1 MSSLLGKVAWVT
13 GGGRGIGKAIALR
26 LARAGADLA
35 ICSRTDKELQ
45 EGAREI
51 EKLGRKVFAHPVDV
65 TDSTA
70 LIQFHEAASKALGSI
85 DILVNNAGGG
95 GFGFIAQTEIE
106 EWDQAI
112 ATNLRAT
119 MICSKQVLP
128 SMIEKNGGAIV
139 NISSVLGKMGA
150 KGAGAYS
157 AAKFGVIG
165 FSQCL
170 FEEVREFNV
179 KVCVICPGYVDTA
192 LIPDFLNLARERMID
207 PEEVAMAV
215 ESVVSDFSRGSPVEI
230 IIRPQRSPGTNGM

>member
-1 MSSLLGKVAWVT
+1 MSSLQGKVAWVT
-13 GGGRGIGKAIALR
+13 GAGRGIGKAIALR

-35 ICSRTDKELQ
+35 VCSRTEKEICQ
-45 EGAREI
+45 VAQEI
-51 EKLGRKVFAHPVDV
+51 EKMGRKVFYQSVDV
-65 TDSTA
+65 AEAPA
-70 LIQFHEAASKALGSI
+70 LIQFHESAVQALGPI

-95 GFGFIAQTEIE
+95 GFGFITQTEIQ

-119 MICSKQVLP
+119 MICSKLVLP
-128 SMIEKNGGAIV
+128 SMIERNGGAII
-139 NISSVLGKMGA
+139 NMSSVLGKMGA

-179 KVCVICPGYVDTA
+179 KVCVICPGYVDTP
-192 LIPDFLNLARERMID
+192 LIPDFLGLTREKMID
-207 PEEVAMAV
+207 PEEIATVV
-215 ESVVSDFSRGSPVEI
+215 ESVVANFHRGCPVEI
-230 IIRPQRSPGTNGM
+230 IIRPQLSPGS